1 MTNMMAIIWGGV
13 LVLMLV
19 IEAASV
25 QLTSIWFAAGA
36 LVSLIA
42 AIIKPDS
49 YVLQVVLFIVV
60 SAVALIGVRPLVK
73 KRMKA
78 RFQPTNADKCLGKE
92 GVVTETIDGIAG
104 TGLVKLDGAVWT
116 ARSADDSVI
125 EEGAL
130 VVAEKIAGV
139 KLIVHRK

>member
-1 MTNMMAIIWGGV
+1 MNVMAIIWGAV

-19 IEAASV
+19 VEAVSV

-36 LVSLIA
+36 LVALITA
-42 AIIKPDS
+42 LIRPEWYA
-49 YVLQVVLFIVV
+49 VQVVLFIVV
-60 SAVALIGVRPLVK
+60 SAVALIAIRPLVK
-73 KRMKA
+73 RHMKA

-104 TGLVKLDGAVWT
+104 TGLVKLDGAIWT

-130 VVAEKIAGV
+130 VVAESIAGV

>member
-1 MTNMMAIIWGGV
+1 MMAIIWGGV
-13 LVLMLV
+13 LVLMLA

-25 QLTSIWFAAGA
+25 QLTSVWFAAGA
-36 LVSLIA
+36 LVSLIV
-42 AIIKPDS
+42 AIVKPDA

-60 SAVALIGVRPLVK
+60 SAAALVAIRPIVK
-73 KRMKA
+73 KHMKA

-104 TGLVKLDGAVWT
+104 TGLVKLDGSVWT
-116 ARSADDSVI
+116 ARSADESVI
-125 EEGAL
+125 EEGAI

-139 KLIVHRK
+139 KLIVHKK

>member
-1 MTNMMAIIWGGV
+1 MNMMAIIWGGV

-36 LVSLIA
+36 LVSLIT
-42 AIIKPDS
+42 AIIKPEW
-49 YVLQVVLFIVV
+49 YAVQVVLFIVV
-60 SAVALIGVRPLVK
+60 SALSLITVRPLVK

-104 TGLVKLDGAVWT
+104 TGLVKLDGSVWT
-116 ARSADDSVI
+116 ARTEDGSVI
-125 EEGAL
+125 EKDEL
-130 VVAEKIAGV
+130 VVADKISGV
-139 KLIVHRK
+139 KLIVHKK